1 MQARFDEAQQAA
13 QAWVE
18 RQWARAQQLLTPEN
32 RRKLL
37 RLDMFPKVPHAPTRT
52 SSTSGLGL
60 WHAFSQRPLDLL
72 LLLSC

>member
-1 MQARFDEAQQAA
+1 MQARFEEAQRAA
-13 QAWVE
+13 AAWLE
-18 RQWARAQQLLTPEN
+18 TLRARAEQLLTPEN

-60 WHAFSQRPLDLL
+60 LRAPNALNCSINWPW
-72 LLLSC
+72 